1 MKHNMKGF
9 TLIELMITLVVVGIL
24 AAIAVPA
31 YEKQVTKSRRND
43 AQGALMG
50 FANAMERHY
59 TTNNTYKGAA
69 GTQASPTD
77 TGSPWI
83 YSSEAPVDGSTK
95 HYDLKITA
103 ATDTSFTIRATPKS
117 SSPQKNDGFLQ
128 VDSAGSRGWDKDNNG
143 SISGSSE
150 TTWTN

>member
-1 MKHNMKGF
+1 MKHNIKGF

-24 AAIAVPA
+24 AAIAIPA
-31 YEKQVTKSRRND
+31 YDKQVTKSRRND

-69 GTQASPTD
+69 GTEASPTD

-83 YSSEAPVDGSTK
+83 FSSEAPVDGNTK

-103 ATDTSFTIRATPKS
+103 ATDTSFTITATPKS
-117 SSPQKNDGFLQ
+117 SSPQDDDGLLQ
-128 VDSAGSRGWDKDNNG
+128 LDSAGARGWDKNNDG
-143 SISGSSE
+143 DVTDSGEDS
-150 TTWTN
+150 WTN